1 MKHLASSARPSSNW
15 TDWTEMTKS
24 VRHFIDLNDIAPETL
39 KGILANAHA
48 LKKQKFSPPQIFAGL
63 SLAMVFDKRSTR
75 TRMSFEVAM
84 KQLGGH
90 TLVMNAEEMQITGAE
105 SIEDTAKV
113 LSRFVD
119 AAMFRISSH
128 EKLLELAKYATVPI
142 INGLTDHSHPCQIM
156 ADLMTIEEKLGTV
169 TGKKIAWFGDYNNVA
184 RTFAQAASI
193 WGFQLVVSCPA
204 DLKPQSL
211 PHNVTYEPSAMTAAA
226 NADVIVTDTW
236 VSMGQEGKNI
246 DKFMPFQVTP
256 PLMAR
261 ARPGAIFMHCMPIH
275 RNEEVT
281 DEVLATPA
289 SVIYDE
295 AENRL
300 HAQKA
305 ILAWCLEDA
314 GVTV

>member
-1 MKHLASSARPSSNW
+1 MSAP
-15 TDWTEMTKS
+15 
-24 VRHFIDLNDIAPETL
+24 RHFIDLNDIPGETL
-39 KGILANAHA
+39 KGILKNAHE
-48 LKKQKFSPPQIFAGL
+48 LKKKKMSPPQLFTGL
-63 SLAMVFDKRSTR
+63 SLAMIFDKRSTR

-90 TLVMNAEEMQITGAE
+90 TLVMNADEMQITGAE
-105 SIEDTAKV
+105 SIEDTSKV

-128 EKLLELAKYATVPI
+128 EKLLEIAKHASVPI

-156 ADLMTIEEKLGTV
+156 ADLMTIEEKLGSV

-184 RTFAQAASI
+184 KTFAQAAKI
-193 WGFQLVVSCPA
+193 WDFQLAVSCPE
-204 DLKPQSL
+204 DLKPKTAL
-211 PHNVTYEPSAMTAAA
+211 KNVTYIKDAQEAASG
-226 NADVIVTDTW
+226 ADVVVTDTW
-236 VSMGQEGKNI
+236 ISMGQEGKNI
-246 DKFMPFQVTP
+246 KKFEPYQVNKD
-256 PLMAR
+256 LMAK
-261 ARPGAIFMHCMPIH
+261 AKPSAIFMHCMPIH
-275 RNEEVT
+275 HNEEVT

-305 ILAWCLEDA
+305 ILAWCLEHS